1 LSTYNDNTNEHNS
14 KIMVLDDDFDIA
26 TLAKMTLQRNGFKN
40 VFAFTDA
47 GLALEHFRLNHQTY
61 SLVISD
67 IRMPNMNGYEFIK
80 NICTIKPEINVLLMT
95 AFDVNEDLLIMK
107 KMYSIN
113 VRGIIQKPVSPKKL
127 AKIVA
132 TTDASKCLDSPD
144 FLH

>member
-1 LSTYNDNTNEHNS
+1 MSTYNDNTNENNS

-80 NICTIKPEINVLLMT
+80 SICTIKPEINVLLMT
-95 AFDVNEDLLIMK
+95 AFDFNEDLLIMK

-113 VRGIIQKPVSPKKL
+113 IRGIIQKPVSPKKL

-132 TTDASKCLDSPD
+132 ATDASKCIDSPD

>member
-47 GLALEHFRLNHQTY
+47 GLALEHFRLNYQTY

-80 NICTIKPEINVLLMT
+80 NICAIKPEINVLLMT

-113 VRGIIQKPVSPKKL
+113 IRGIIQKPVSPKKL

-132 TTDASKCLDSPD
+132 TTDTSKCLDSPD